1 MDLSGMNRIGE
12 KEEKTL
18 PEGGQRYKFLKTQL
32 KTDTNGKRDL

>member
-1 MDLSGMNRIGE
+1 MGE
-12 KEEKTL
+12 KEDKTM